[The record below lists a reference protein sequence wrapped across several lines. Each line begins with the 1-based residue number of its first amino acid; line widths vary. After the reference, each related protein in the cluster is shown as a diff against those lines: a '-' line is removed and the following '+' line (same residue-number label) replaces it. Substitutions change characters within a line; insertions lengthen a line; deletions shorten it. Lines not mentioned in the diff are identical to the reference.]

1 MTDRTSGVYYEQETW
16 PAERLAAWKWE
27 RISAVMAAA
36 WAAGSPFRDRLA
48 AIGAEVG
55 DIHSYDDFV
64 RIPPLSKKQL
74 MTIQA
79 GDFEGLISCPPGKLS
94 RVYLSPGPLLDPEGR
109 EPDYWAW
116 TEAFYAAGFREN
128 DLVQNTFS
136 YHLTP
141 AGIMLEEPLIK
152 MGCAVIPA
160 GPGNTDTQADLMT
173 RLRPTGFVGMTSF
186 LRIIGEKIVER
197 GLDPQ
202 TACSLKVA
210 FVLAEML
217 TPSLRRHVQELF
229 GMRIRQGY
237 GTADV
242 GSIAYECTE
251 ITGMHLSTRRHV
263 EICEPGTGRPLPVGE
278 VGEVV
283 VTSFSPT
290 YPLVR
295 LATGD
300 LSRLVGGECACGRT
314 SPRLEGV
321 LGRADATAK
330 VKGQFLYPHQIREV
344 MSRFPEIRG
353 WQAVITNPEARDVLT
368 LTLDAPE
375 ALDAG
380 AVARAFQDALKLR
393 PVVERDDSGRLR
405 EAGLAPLVDR
415 RTWD

>member
-1 MTDRTSGVYYEQETW
+1 MVDRTSGVYYEQEAW

-27 RISAVMAAA
+27 RIAMVMAAA
-36 WAAGSPFRDRLA
+36 QAAGRPFRDRLA
-48 AIGAEVG
+48 AIGAEAG
-55 DIHSYDDFV
+55 DIRSCEDFV

-79 GDFEGLISCPPGKLS
+79 GDFEGLISCPPGGLS

-116 TEAFYAAGFREN
+116 TEAFFAAGFRGN

-141 AGIMLEEPLIK
+141 AGIMLEEPLLR

-160 GPGNTDTQADLMT
+160 GPGNTDIQADLLT

-186 LRIIGEKIVER
+186 LRIIGEKIVEK
-197 GLDPQ
+197 GLDPK
-202 TACSLKVA
+202 TACALEVA
-210 FVLAEML
+210 FVVAEML
-217 TPSLRRHVQELF
+217 TPSLRRHVQDLF
-229 GMRIRQGY
+229 GMTIRQGY

-242 GSIAYECTE
+242 GCIAYECPD
-251 ITGMHLSTRRHV
+251 ITGMHLSTRRYV
-263 EICEPGTGRPLPVGE
+263 EICEPGTGRPLPAGE

-300 LSRLVGGECACGRT
+300 LSRLVEGTCSCGRT
-314 SPRLEGV
+314 SPRLEGI

-344 MSRFPEIRG
+344 MARFPEIKG
-353 WQAVITNPEARDVLT
+353 WQVVITNPDGRDALT
-368 LTLDAPE
+368 LRLDAP
-375 ALDAG
+375 AAVDGA
-380 AVARAFQDALKLR
+380 AVARAFQEALKLR
-393 PVVERDDSGRLR
+393 PVVERDDSGSLR

-415 RTWD
+415 RTWE